1 MASRLVRSFALDSP
15 VSTDL
20 DIEAERNGVSK
31 SEMVNQLL
39 AEALMVR
46 RAVETRRA
54 AATGLTYAGLG
65 TASLTALLALAI
77 LLLA

>member
-20 DIEAERNGVSK
+20 DIEAERQGVSK

-39 AEALMVR
+39 AEALLVR

-54 AATGLTYAGLG
+54 VGTGLTYAGLG
-65 TASLTALLALAI
+65 AASLTALLTLAVI
-77 LLLA
+77 LLA